1 MPDEDTEE
9 EAPECADCGQDPCN
23 CCDICGENADGCECC
38 HDCNHMHCICC
49 SACGSTYG
57 CDECYN
63 CGYQNCECE
72 CCPECENS
80 PCVCNSIH
88 SLNWGG
94 SDLVP
99 VGFFTDNNVWKKE
112 WPVLAEKA
120 DSSHPVTLA
129 ANFYLLEA
137 MIAGVGLDS
146 ALPKTISYDEFAE
159 LFSAYSSTVNLKRLH
174 AERDNKPV
182 SVLHRIRFDAEL
194 AMKGLV
200 NDWYEP
206 IFEYMMMA
214 IGGEL
219 RHHRAVQDTT
229 PLNAGRRG
237 CWAIYKRIVD
247 HLGVNEAMA
256 QAYDVFL
263 DFTSDGYGGA
273 LWADGAKVVSQA
285 HQGILGPNE
294 FMNRKMFLDRVWTLE
309 HNGGCFLN
317 KIEWNNAHGWH
328 LMKVVL
334 NAHGSHP
341 FPHFGTLFKYASPKI
356 AEIGKLYV
364 AAVNVVREQ
373 ENSEPIPTDFDATC
387 DDISLSKVPSVPYHP
402 LTAPRSLPDKVEV
415 ELSGAMRIFIDL
427 LQKQGAYV

>member
-1 MPDEDTEE
+1 MSDEEIEE

-23 CCDICGENADGCECC
+23 CCDICGENADHCYCC
-38 HDCNHMHCICC
+38 HDCNNMHCTCC
-49 SACGSTYG
+49 SICGSTYG
-57 CDECYN
+57 CDECYS
-63 CGYQNCECE
+63 CGYSTCECE
-72 CCPECENS
+72 CCSECENT

-88 SLNWGG
+88 TLNWGG
-94 SDLVP
+94 NDLVP
-99 VGFFTDNNVWKKE
+99 EEVYSDSTVWKKE
-112 WPVLAEKA
+112 WPVLAENA
-120 DSSHPVTLA
+120 SSSHPVTLA

-146 ALPKTISYDEFAE
+146 ALPPTISYDEFAS

-174 AERDNKPV
+174 AKRDNKPV

-194 AMKGLV
+194 AMKDLV
-200 NDWYEP
+200 DTWYEP
-206 IFEYMMMA
+206 ILEYMMMA

-219 RHHRAVQDTT
+219 RHHGAVQNCT
-229 PLNAGRRG
+229 PLSAGRRG
-237 CWAIYKRIVD
+237 CWAIYRRIVN

-263 DFTSDGYGGA
+263 DFRSEGYGGP
-273 LWADGAKVVSQA
+273 LWAEGAKVVSQA

-341 FPHFGTLFKYASPKI
+341 FPHFGTLFEYASPRI

-364 AAVNVVREQ
+364 AAVNVVREKD
-373 ENSEPIPTDFDATC
+373 ESEPIPTEFDASA
-387 DDISLSKVPSVPYHP
+387 DNISLSKMPSVPYHP
-402 LTAPRSLPDKVEV
+402 LTAPRTTPDKEEV

>member
-1 MPDEDTEE
+1 MSNDEIEE
-9 EAPECADCGQDPCN
+9 ESPECPECGQDPCN
-23 CCDICGENADGCECC
+23 CCNICGENADGCYCC
-38 HDCNHMHCICC
+38 HDCEQMHCTCC
-49 SACGSTYG
+49 GSCGSTY

-63 CGYQNCECE
+63 CGYPECDCE
-72 CCPECENS
+72 CCSECSSS
-80 PCVCNSIH
+80 PCCCTKIQ

-99 VGFFTDNNVWKKE
+99 PEVYSDSNVWKKE
-112 WPVLAEKA
+112 WTVLAEKA
-120 DSSHPVTLA
+120 NSSHPVTLA

-146 ALPKTISYDEFAE
+146 TLPKTISYDEFAE

-182 SVLHRIRFDAEL
+182 SVLHQIRLDAEL
-194 AMKGLV
+194 TMKDLV
-200 NDWYEP
+200 DTWYEP

-219 RHHRAVQDTT
+219 RHHSAVQNTT
-229 PLNAGRRG
+229 PLSAGRRG

-256 QAYDVFL
+256 QAHDVFL
-263 DFTSDGYGGA
+263 DFTSDRYGGV

-285 HQGILGPNE
+285 YQGVLGPNE

-317 KIEWNNAHGWH
+317 KIEWNDAHGWH

-341 FPHFGTLFKYASPKI
+341 FPHFGTLFEYASPKI
-356 AEIGKLYV
+356 ADIGKLYV

-373 ENSEPIPTDFDATC
+373 ENSEPIPTDFDSDEAA
-387 DDISLSKVPSVPYHP
+387 ISSAKIPSVPYHP
-402 LTAPRSLPDKVEV
+402 LTTHRNAPEKVEV

-427 LQKQGAYV
+427 LQKQGAYA

>member
-1 MPDEDTEE
+1 MPGEDTEE
-9 EAPECADCGQDPCN
+9 EAPECPDCGQDPCN
-23 CCDICGENADGCECC
+23 CCDICGDNADDCYCC
-38 HDCNHMHCICC
+38 HDCINMHCTCC
-49 SACGSTYG
+49 SACGSSYG

-63 CGYQNCECE
+63 CGHQNCECE

-80 PCVCNSIH
+80 PCVCSSIH

-99 VGFFTDNNVWKKE
+99 VVFFTDNNVWKNE

-120 DSSHPVTLA
+120 NTSHPVTLA

-146 ALPKTISYDEFAE
+146 TLPKTISYDEFAE

-219 RHHRAVQDTT
+219 RHHHAVQNTT
-229 PLNAGRRG
+229 PLNAGRRS

-285 HQGILGPNE
+285 NQGILGPNE

-317 KIEWNNAHGWH
+317 KIEWNNAHGWY

-341 FPHFGTLFKYASPKI
+341 FPHFGTLFEYASPKI

-373 ENSEPIPTDFDATC
+373 ENSEPIPTVFDKTC
-387 DDISLSKVPSVPYHP
+387 VDISLSKVPSVPYHP
-402 LTAPRSLPDKVEV
+402 LTTTRIPSDKVEV

-427 LQKQGAYV
+427 LQKQGAYA

>member
-1 MPDEDTEE
+1 MPGEDTEE

-23 CCDICGENADGCECC
+23 CCDICGDNADDCECC
-38 HDCNHMHCICC
+38 HHCNHTYCICC
-49 SACGSTYG
+49 SSCGSTYG

-63 CGYQNCECE
+63 CGHQNCECE

-80 PCVCNSIH
+80 PCVCSSIC
-88 SLNWGG
+88 SLDWGG

-99 VGFFTDNNVWKKE
+99 LGFLTDNNLWKEE

-120 DSSHPVTLA
+120 NTSHPVTLA

-200 NDWYEP
+200 NNWYEP

-219 RHHRAVQDTT
+219 RHHHAVQNTT
-229 PLNAGRRG
+229 PLSVGRRG

-285 HQGILGPNE
+285 NQGILGPNE

-341 FPHFGTLFKYASPKI
+341 FPHFGTLFEYASPKI

-373 ENSEPIPTDFDATC
+373 ENSEPIPTVFDKTC
-387 DDISLSKVPSVPYHP
+387 VDISLSKVPSVPYHP
-402 LTAPRSLPDKVEV
+402 LTTTRIPSDKVEV

-427 LQKQGAYV
+427 LQKQGAYA